1 VKNQQE
7 SQNSLGLSTLQ
18 AVRQYEVGNKDF
30 GTIRGFLAQLGERQT
45 EDSIE
50 SRLLQVSGSIPEKA
64 NLLSF
69 LSFSFS
75 FPALPKFEGLSFS
88 ASFPRAIAASQGV
101 LCDIAATAKDE
112 SGNSRSRESARKLNF
127 VHISCIVRSTAL
139 FPCCI

>member
-64 NLLSF
+64 NLLFF

-88 ASFPRAIAASQGV
+88 ASFPRPLTASQGSAV
-101 LCDIAATAKDE
+101 L
-112 SGNSRSRESARKLNF
+112 SRARKGGEKGKSRKSAR
-127 VHISCIVRSTAL
+127 IVNRSPLWCA
-139 FPCCI
+139 